1 MSYKRWTPNSRRD
14 RRRRA
19 RGNRGTTEGAG
30 WTLFLI
36 LGFFFLVLAIFI
48 AVLAIFA
55 GGAP

>member
-30 WTLFLI
+30 WSLFLI
-36 LGFFFLVLAIFI
+36 LGLFFLVLTVFL
-48 AVLAIFA
+48 AVLALVA
-55 GGAP
+55 GGSP